1 MRNSTLETVSN
12 KLESIISPEEDLREK
27 GLRKEQTMDRKA
39 MARTRAYES
48 RKHRPQIKLRKVEA
62 KKEDD
67 FSPELKGFD

>member
-1 MRNSTLETVSN
+1 MRNSALETVLN
-12 KLESIISPEEDLREK
+12 KLASIISLREK
-27 GLRKEQTMDRKA
+27 GWRKEQTIDRKA

>member
-1 MRNSTLETVSN
+1 MRNSALETVLN
-12 KLESIISPEEDLREK
+12 KLASIISLREK
-27 GLRKEQTMDRKA
+27 GWRKEQTIERKA

>member
-1 MRNSTLETVSN
+1 MRNSALETVLN
-12 KLESIISPEEDLREK
+12 KLESIISLREK
-27 GLRKEQTMDRKA
+27 GWRKEQTIDRKA